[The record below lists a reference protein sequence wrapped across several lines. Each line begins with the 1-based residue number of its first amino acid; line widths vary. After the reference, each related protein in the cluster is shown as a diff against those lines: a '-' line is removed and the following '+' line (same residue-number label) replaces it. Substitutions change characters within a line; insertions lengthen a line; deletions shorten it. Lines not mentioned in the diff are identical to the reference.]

1 MNAAISGSSIKRSAV
16 VEVARQI
23 CNDRGLRLTELRV
36 TALEEVAE
44 NGPISAYQ
52 LLGRLRSRLGRRV
65 DPLTVYRA
73 LDFLIDAD
81 LVSRLESK
89 NAYVVRGRPG
99 RLQTSVVLLCN
110 ECESTVEL
118 EDPAILRLI
127 EGDAAALGFRLG
139 SPLIECSGTCKRC
152 TMNKEDTP

>member
-52 LLGRLRSRLGRRV
+52 LLGRLRSQLGRRI
-65 DPLTVYRA
+65 DPPTVYRA

-81 LVSRLESK
+81 LVGRLESK

-99 RLQTSVVLLCN
+99 HLQASIILLC
-110 ECESTVEL
+110 EKCESTVEL
-118 EDPAILRLI
+118 EDPAVLRLI

-152 TMNKEDTP
+152 VTDTEEVT